1 MSMKKYLILLSIMGS
16 AISLYAAP
24 NVIVHNNMLK
34 DAYISLN
41 SSASVKIR
49 TEESKVVNLKN
60 YNLMGN
66 DILKLTGAD
75 KYGNKVEVGEV
86 WMAKNLPVKTKC
98 TVLQRDSKLASG
110 EKVDYCLVLNTKQPS
125 VELVVNFSKGEFS
138 LKASD

>member
-1 MSMKKYLILLSIMGS
+1 MKKYLILLSIMGS